1 MSFFQSKRFIIAM
14 VAAIAAAAF
23 GAFFRETIPPIIT
36 PIIELYLPSA
46 QRSQQHAPAIN
57 INVPTA
63 FQVNYLY
70 REAGTGPL
78 KPILPGSV
86 LRSGDHYKVVFT
98 PNQNGYVYLFQVDSA
113 GQFFQLFPMREFKGV
128 RVENANPVTAGQRY
142 ILPADDKSFT
152 LDRTLG
158 RERLFLVVT
167 TRPHEELESLA
178 QRLTEARQRQDAPV
192 ITDLNRKLAA
202 QLEGQEGKY
211 RYRGLDTIATD
222 QVLKVSWNQSG
233 ELFDTLG
240 RSLENLCENCVYGME
255 FEHR

>member
-23 GAFFRETIPPIIT
+23 GAFFREIIPPIIT
-36 PIIELYLPSA
+36 PIIELYFPSA
-46 QRSQQHAPAIN
+46 QQSQQHTPTIN

-70 REAGTGPL
+70 RDAGNGPL

-98 PNQNGYVYLFQVDSA
+98 PNQNGYIYLFQVDST

-128 RVENANPVTAGQRY
+128 RVDNTNPVKAGHRY
-142 ILPADDKSFT
+142 VLPAEDKAFK
-152 LDRTLG
+152 LDRVVG
-158 RERLFLVVT
+158 RERLLLVVT
-167 TRPHEELESLA
+167 TRPHGELESLA
-178 QRLTEARQRQDAPV
+178 QRLNEARQRQDIPTA
-192 ITDLNRKLAA
+192 TELNKSLVT
-202 QLEGQEGKY
+202 QLGNF
-211 RYRGLDTIATD
+211 RSRGLESVEMD
-222 QVLKVSWNQSG
+222 QVVKISWNQGG
-233 ELFDTLG
+233 EVFNTFGLM
-240 RSLENLCENCVYGME
+240 LENLCEDCVYGME